1 MKGSSVNLRRRLLW
15 SLCILVMLF
24 SALVIRLAYVQLGKG
39 PELSA
44 KAEESWRRNIPYTAK
59 RGEILDRN
67 GTSLAYNVT
76 TPTIMAIPAQ
86 VKEAE
91 ATAKSL
97 APLLGMTEEKLLA
110 TIKKRELI
118 VRLQPGGRKITMEK
132 AQRIR
137 DLKLP
142 GIVVAEDNKRFY
154 PYDDLAA
161 HILGFTGIDNQG
173 LTGVEKRY
181 DDKLNGLN
189 GSVSYLSDAAG
200 RLMPGSSEKYVEPK
214 DGLNLKLTIDKSIQS
229 IMERELDQAMVKFQ
243 ANSALAIAM
252 NPKTG
257 EILGMSSR
265 PGYEP
270 ADYQQ
275 YPSEIYNRNLPIWM
289 TYEPGSTFKII
300 TLAAALEEKKVNL
313 QQDQFFDPGF
323 VEVGGARLR
332 CWKKGGHGSQT
343 FLQVV
348 ENSCNPGFVA
358 LGQKLGKESLFSYIR
373 NFGFGTKTGIDLSG
387 EASGIL
393 FKLDNV
399 GPVELATTAFGQ
411 GVSVTPIQQV
421 AAVSAAINGGKLYKP
436 YVTKAWVHPETGEL
450 LEEVKPQLVRQVISE
465 ETSKQ
470 VREALES
477 VVAKGT
483 GRPAFIDGYRVGG
496 KTGTAQKVINGRY
509 SSTEHIVS
517 FIGFAP
523 ADDPQ
528 IVVYTAVDNP
538 KGIQFGGVVAAP
550 IVQNILED
558 SLHYMNVPV
567 RKDQLAKE
575 YKYGET
581 KIVTVPD
588 LTGAT
593 VEDLYEDLNMNF
605 MLAKSGSGKYVINQ
619 APKAGARVEQGSTIR
634 IYMGD
639 VLKDEHDHSE
649 QE

>member
-1 MKGSSVNLRRRLLW
+1 
-15 SLCILVMLF
+15 
-24 SALVIRLAYVQLGKG
+24 
-39 PELSA
+39 
-44 KAEESWRRNIPYTAK
+44 
-59 RGEILDRN
+59 
-67 GTSLAYNVT
+67 
-76 TPTIMAIPAQ
+76 
-86 VKEAE
+86 
-91 ATAKSL
+91 
-97 APLLGMTEEKLLA
+97 
-110 TIKKRELI
+110 
-118 VRLQPGGRKITMEK
+118 
-132 AQRIR
+132 
-137 DLKLP
+137 
-142 GIVVAEDNKRFY
+142 
-154 PYDDLAA
+154 
-161 HILGFTGIDNQG
+161 
-173 LTGVEKRY
+173 
-181 DDKLNGLN
+181 
-189 GSVSYLSDAAG
+189 
-200 RLMPGSSEKYVEPK
+200 MPGSSEKYVEPK

-257 EILGMSSR
+257 EILGMASR

-275 YPSEIYNRNLPIWM
+275 YPAEVYNRNLPIWM

-313 QQDQFFDPGF
+313 TQDQFYDPGF

-358 LGQKLGKESLFSYIR
+358 LGQRLGKESLFSYIKD
-373 NFGFGTKTGIDLSG
+373 FGFGTKTGIDLSG

-393 FKLDNV
+393 FKLSRV

-436 YVTKAWVHPETGEL
+436 YVTKAWVHPETGEVM
-450 LEEVKPQLVRQVISE
+450 EEAKPELVRQVISE
-465 ETSKQ
+465 DTSKQ

-558 SLHYMNVPV
+558 ALHYMNVPV
-567 RKDQLAKE
+567 RKDQVAKE

-605 MLAKSGSGKYVINQ
+605 MLVKSVAENMSLTRLQNQ
-619 APKAGARVEQGSTIR
+619 ELGLIRVLPYASIWV
-634 IYMGD
+634 MF
-639 VLKDEHDHSE
+639 
-649 QE
+649 